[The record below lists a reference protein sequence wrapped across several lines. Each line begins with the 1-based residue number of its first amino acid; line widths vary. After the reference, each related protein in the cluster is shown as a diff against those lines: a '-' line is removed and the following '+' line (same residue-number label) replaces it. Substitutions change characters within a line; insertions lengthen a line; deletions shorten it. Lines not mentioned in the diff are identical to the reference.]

1 MSYTVYLE
9 RQIQS
14 RSVPAY
20 QWDDWDCR
28 KLFLKDPPDQYLAEM
43 SDAAALALLLGTAE
57 WINVRFSELHKDRTI
72 KAAIDCGWA
81 YMAEIGAGN
90 YFKLEDQDWNGP
102 VEVPLLFTAT
112 IIADALFFRA
122 DNPEIR
128 SRTFWMANL
137 ARYVLEADAPTFDA
151 WFNQIATRLM
161 QLHPRSE
168 MPKLGL
174 FDVPERFQ
182 PVVGRLVLDPDSDYN
197 PATARSE
204 LLEYLFAGA
213 RDNPFITYA
222 ALTP

>member
-1 MSYTVYLE
+1 MSYTGYLE

-14 RSVPAY
+14 RSFPAY

-28 KLFLKDPPDQYLAEM
+28 KLFLKDPPDHYLAEM

-57 WINVRFSELHKDRTI
+57 WISVRFSELHKDRTV

-81 YMAEIGAGN
+81 CMAEIDAGN

-122 DNPEIR
+122 ENPEIR

-137 ARYVLEADAPTFDA
+137 ARYVLETDAGAFDN
-151 WFNQIATRLM
+151 WFNHTAQRLT
-161 QLHPRSE
+161 QVHPRSE

-174 FDVPERFQ
+174 FDIPERFE
-182 PVVGRLVLDPDSDYN
+182 PVVGRDVLDPDSPYV
-197 PATARSE
+197 PAEARAA
-204 LLEYLFAGA
+204 LLTYLFAGA
-213 RDNPFITYA
+213 RDNPFIAYA
-222 ALTP
+222 ALQA